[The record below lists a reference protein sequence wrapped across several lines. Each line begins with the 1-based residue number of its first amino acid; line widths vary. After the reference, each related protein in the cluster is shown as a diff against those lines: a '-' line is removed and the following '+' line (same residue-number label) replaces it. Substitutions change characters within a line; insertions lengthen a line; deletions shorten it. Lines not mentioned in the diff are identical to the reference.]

1 MLLLS
6 RLGSVRKFQ
15 AFSLPAMTGDTVSL
29 LRGSADIEDYDNH
42 RYTDN
47 DLDVATHEGL
57 YSRRSL
63 SPCLVSQYL
72 SRIHPTLDIFLSCCT
87 QIRLGNGK
95 RDHLS
100 VSTAYRTIAMTTSAH
115 LTPADSD
122 RNYLAAATRTSQDTG
137 PRGGSPRRQRS
148 KHAPIH
154 SRLLDSAT
162 RGKTQTTR
170 PPTPFDRQP

>member
-15 AFSLPAMTGDTVSL
+15 AFFLPVMTGDTVSL
-29 LRGSADIEDYDNH
+29 LRGSADIEDYDDH

-72 SRIHPTLDIFLSCCT
+72 SRNPPYTGYFLV
-87 QIRLGNGK
+87 LLHA
-95 RDHLS
+95 D
-100 VSTAYRTIAMTTSAH
+100 
-115 LTPADSD
+115 TPW
-122 RNYLAAATRTSQDTG
+122 
-137 PRGGSPRRQRS
+137 
-148 KHAPIH
+148 
-154 SRLLDSAT
+154 
-162 RGKTQTTR
+162 
-170 PPTPFDRQP
+170 